1 MFTLNVKLQNAEEV
15 REFKQTLEQY
25 DNKISIIAGGNVV
38 ARPMLTSSPYITP
51 LDDIT
56 INFYSDSVNE
66 FMNMI
71 MDLNQYISDK
81 QDSYTSTVMAIV
93 RKRIKIKE
101 EEESSNQEVNQ

>member
-15 REFKQTLEQY
+15 REFKQILEPY

-66 FMNMI
+66 FMRMI
-71 MDLNQYISDK
+71 QDVNDYITDK
-81 QDSYTSTVMAIV
+81 QNSYTSTVITIV
-93 RKRIKIKE
+93 RKRMKLE
-101 EEESSNQEVNQ
+101 QDESSEQEVNQ